1 MSPTPASL
9 VPRRRRTRRFAA
21 ACLTVLALA
30 ASTDTLRAQSW
41 TQWPTSSGGN
51 GHWYL
56 AVRCPG
62 GIRWAEA
69 NTKAQALG
77 GHLATI
83 TSAAENTFV
92 YSLVVDPI
100 FWQTLPNPVRTRGPW
115 LGGFQ
120 PAGSVEPLGS
130 WSWVTGESWGY
141 THWAPGEPNQAQGNQ
156 EDHLHFYAA
165 GTVAQP
171 TWNDLRQNQFVPGF
185 VVESPNPPL
194 ASYLTLG
201 TGCASTG
208 QAPTLLPATPGLD
221 LPRVGSTSLV
231 RIGNLPTGT
240 NLVVL
245 AIGRTNRYADLGGAP
260 TPLPTSLDFAG
271 WPACTLQ
278 VDPQIV
284 LSAATSGPTVDHAV
298 GIPPVVSLIGESL
311 FLQAAALTATDAV
324 VSAWLAGF
332 VGP

>member
-1 MSPTPASL
+1 MSPTPASS
-9 VPRRRRTRRFAA
+9 VPRRRRTRRLAA
-21 ACLTVLALA
+21 ACLATLALA

-41 TQWPTSSGGN
+41 TQWPISSGGN

-69 NTKAQALG
+69 NTAAQALG

-83 TSAAENTFV
+83 TSTAENAFV
-92 YSLVVDPI
+92 FPLVADPI
-100 FWQTLPNPVRTRGPW
+100 FWRVVQNPTRILGPW

-120 PAGSVEPLGS
+120 PAGSAEPLGG
-130 WSWVTGESWGY
+130 WSWVTGEAWGFANF
-141 THWAPGEPNQAQGNQ
+141 APGEPNNYQGTQ
-156 EDHLHFYAA
+156 EDHLHYFTT
-165 GTVAQP
+165 GTTP
-171 TWNDLRQNQFVPGF
+171 LRRWNDLIGTALVPGF

-208 QAPTLLPATPGLD
+208 QPPTLLPATPGLD

-231 RIGNLPTGT
+231 RIGNLPSGT

-278 VDPQIV
+278 VDPQVV
-284 LSAATSGPTVDHAV
+284 LTAATSGPTVDHAV
-298 GIPPVVSLIGESL
+298 SIPPVVSLIGESL

-324 VSAWLAGF
+324 VSASLAGF